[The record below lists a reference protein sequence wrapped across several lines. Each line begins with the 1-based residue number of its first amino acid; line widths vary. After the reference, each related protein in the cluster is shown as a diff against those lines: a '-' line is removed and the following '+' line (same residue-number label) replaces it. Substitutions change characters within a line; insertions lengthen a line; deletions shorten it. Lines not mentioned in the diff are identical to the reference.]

1 MAPVL
6 TSFRVVSSAILLFV
20 AFWTAALSQ
29 QDRSAQT
36 PAASQKDKAIAGP
49 RGLKLVLADGTYQ
62 LVREYQRQDDRVRYY
77 SVERGDW
84 EELPASLVDWDATA
98 KAAET
103 NNKNSAALVAK
114 VHKLEESKRMDNVGD
129 IDASLPVGHGAFL
142 PQGEGMFLVE
152 GASIR
157 VLDQV
162 ASDAKTDK
170 ARAIEQVLS
179 PVHLIPGKKN
189 LILAGAH
196 ATVRLKTKSPE
207 FYLREA
213 PPDPE
218 RRSQIQKSSRPGE
231 NGPDVQLIQ
240 TKVRHSSRLIE
251 SISAFFPGVTSEKVK
266 TISLQRW
273 EVAGDVYRFTL
284 GEALP
289 PGEYVL
295 AEMLP
300 GGINYYVWDF
310 GVDEIQ
316 GTAGT
321 K

>member
-1 MAPVL
+1 
-6 TSFRVVSSAILLFV
+6 
-20 AFWTAALSQ
+20 
-29 QDRSAQT
+29 
-36 PAASQKDKAIAGP
+36 
-49 RGLKLVLADGTYQ
+49 
-62 LVREYQRQDDRVRYY
+62 
-77 SVERGDW
+77 
-84 EELPASLVDWDATA
+84 
-98 KAAET
+98 
-103 NNKNSAALVAK
+103 
-114 VHKLEESKRMDNVGD
+114 
-129 IDASLPVGHGAFL
+129 
-142 PQGEGMFLVE
+142 MFLVE
-152 GASIR
+152 GPSIR

-162 ASDAKTDK
+162 SSDAKTDK

-179 PVHLIPGKKN
+179 PVHLVPGKKN
-189 LILAGAH
+189 LILPGAH
-196 ATVRLKTKSPE
+196 AAVRLKTKSPE

-218 RRSQIQKSSRPGE
+218 RSSQVQKSSRPGE

-251 SISAFFPGVTSEKVK
+251 SISSYFPGVTSEKAK

-273 EVAGDVYRFTL
+273 EVAGNVYRFTL

-300 GGINYYVWDF
+300 SGINVYVWDF
-310 GVDEIQ
+310 GVDENQ
-316 GTAGT
+316 GTAAQ

>member
-1 MAPVL
+1 MAPGKPTCRL
-6 TSFRVVSSAILLFV
+6 IGSAILLFL
-20 AFWTAALSQ
+20 AFLTPVLCR
-29 QDRSAQT
+29 QDRPTQNP
-36 PAASQKDKAIAGP
+36 PAAPKDKAVAGP
-49 RGLKLVLADGTYQ
+49 RGQKLVLTDGSYQ
-62 LVREYQRQDDRVRYY
+62 LVREYQRNGDHVRYY

-84 EELPASLVDWDATA
+84 EELPASMVDWDATA
-98 KAAET
+98 KAAEVDS
-103 NNKNSAALVAK
+103 KDSAALVAK

-129 IDASLPVGHGAFL
+129 VDASLPVGQGAFL

-157 VLDQV
+157 VLDQ
-162 ASDAKTDK
+162 ASSDAKTDK

-179 PVHLIPGKKN
+179 PVHLVPGKKN

-196 ATVRLKTKSPE
+196 ATVRLKTRSPE

-218 RRSQIQKSSRPGE
+218 RSSQVQKSSRPGE

-251 SISAFFPGVTSEKVK
+251 SISSYFPGVTSEKVK

-273 EVAGDVYRFTL
+273 EVAGNVYRFTL

-300 GGINYYVWDF
+300 SGINIYVWDF
-310 GVDEIQ
+310 GVDENQ
-316 GTAGT
+316 GTAAQ